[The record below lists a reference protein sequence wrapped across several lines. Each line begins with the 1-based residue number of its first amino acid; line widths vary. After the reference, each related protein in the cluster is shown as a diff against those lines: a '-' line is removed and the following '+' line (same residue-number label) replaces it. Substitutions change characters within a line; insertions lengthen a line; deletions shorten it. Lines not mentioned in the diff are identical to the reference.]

1 MPAWAPVH
9 RTPEKLMGP
18 PWLPEPIHGVEVKLT
33 MKRYLPV
40 ILAVAALTGFGQPL
54 LAAQGQEKKK
64 GGGSAKHAAAAQVQH
79 QKASRGKAA
88 GHRFTASNQGSVR
101 NKARAPQM
109 RSVSPSVAQRSVVR
123 DRASVAQTRNVSR
136 SVAQR
141 SVVRD
146 RTSQTRVAPTVAL
159 GGSQFRSTR
168 YQSRDRWDGDGW
180 DRDRSDYRYYRPPS
194 DVYRHWDRDRTYTWN
209 RHRYHWYD
217 GAWVIL
223 NANIG
228 YDYPTTYAYRDV
240 STGSLAASVQA
251 RLARE
256 GYDPGPIDGVI
267 GPQTRDAIAAFQSDH
282 GLPVTGRI
290 DHSLVNA
297 LGL

>member
-1 MPAWAPVH
+1 M
-9 RTPEKLMGP
+9 
-18 PWLPEPIHGVEVKLT
+18 I
-33 MKRYLPV
+33 KRYLSV
-40 ILAVAALTGFGQPL
+40 VLAAVALTGFGQPL
-54 LAAQGQEKKK
+54 LAAQGGHGKKK
-64 GGGSAKHAAAAQVQH
+64 GGGGGKHAAAAQVH
-79 QKASRGKAA
+79 HASRGKAA
-88 GHRFTASNQGSVR
+88 GHNFTASNQGSVVR

-109 RSVSPSVAQRSVVR
+109 RTSSSL
-123 DRASVAQTRNVSR
+123 
-136 SVAQR
+136 AQR

-146 RTSQTRVAPTVAL
+146 RTRVSQTRTPTVAL

-168 YQSRDRWDGDGW
+168 FETRDNWRDSRQ
-180 DRDRSDYRYYRPPS
+180 RSDYQYYRPPV
-194 DVYRHWDRDRTYTWN
+194 DVYRDWDHGRIYTWN

-223 NANIG
+223 GANIG
-228 YDYPTTYAYRDV
+228 YDYPGYDYPTTYVYRDAP
-240 STGSLAASVQA
+240 SGSLAAQVQA

-256 GYDPGPIDGVI
+256 GYDPGPVDGVI

-290 DHSLVNA
+290 DNSLVNA